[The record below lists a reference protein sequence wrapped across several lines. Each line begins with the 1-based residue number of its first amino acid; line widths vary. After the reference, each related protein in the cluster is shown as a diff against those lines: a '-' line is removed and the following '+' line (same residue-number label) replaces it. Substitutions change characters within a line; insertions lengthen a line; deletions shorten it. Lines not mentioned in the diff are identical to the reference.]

1 MDSLSPA
8 KLPDNQC
15 YALDTVTLIYFLEQH
30 PRYYQTAKDIFKKI
44 ELGEISSVIST
55 LVFAELLVPAYR
67 SKESKRAEKVV
78 RILSNFPNLKII
90 PLTIDISIT
99 AARLRAIHGLR
110 TPDAI
115 HIATALEAK
124 SSGIITND
132 KDFKKIA
139 SPNFGV
145 WLFDSIDCQ

>member
-1 MDSLSPA
+1 M
-8 KLPDNQC
+8 
-15 YALDTVTLIYFLEQH
+15 
-30 PRYYQTAKDIFKKI
+30 
-44 ELGEISSVIST
+44 
-55 LVFAELLVPAYR
+55 
-67 SKESKRAEKVV
+67 

-90 PLTIDISIT
+90 PLTIDISIA

-115 HIATALEAK
+115 HIATALESK